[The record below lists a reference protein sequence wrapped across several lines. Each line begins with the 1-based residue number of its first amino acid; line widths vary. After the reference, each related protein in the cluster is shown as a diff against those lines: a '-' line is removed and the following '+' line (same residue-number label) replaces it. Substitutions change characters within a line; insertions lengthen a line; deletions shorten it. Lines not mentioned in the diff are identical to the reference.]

1 MVSCSKDRSRIFF
14 IGETLMRCA
23 PASFDQIY
31 AGDRCL
37 HPPRRL
43 GVTPMFDNYNYYSVY
58 ARKLLL
64 VAEWR
69 SRILDSMTLGHLLI

>member
-1 MVSCSKDRSRIFF
+1 
-14 IGETLMRCA
+14 MRCA

-31 AGDRCL
+31 AGDRSL
-37 HPPRRL
+37 HPTRPL
-43 GVTPMFDNYNYYSVY
+43 GVTPRFDNYNYYSVY